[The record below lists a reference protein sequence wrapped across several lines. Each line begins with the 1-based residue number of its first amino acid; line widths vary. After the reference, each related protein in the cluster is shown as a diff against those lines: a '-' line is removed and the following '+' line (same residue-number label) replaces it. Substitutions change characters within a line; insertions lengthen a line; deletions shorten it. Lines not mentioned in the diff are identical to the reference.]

1 MKRPPCPVRASSPSW
16 AAGSLPPLLLACL
29 ALPEASC
36 RKTDRLPPRE
46 EERDEAE
53 AGAERL
59 PPSDAGGAEA
69 SEAPRRLSAFGRPTP
84 EKLALTTSDG
94 VALVGD
100 YFPPPEPSGAPVVV
114 LVHGEGGS
122 RLDFQPL
129 VDRILATPTARPAVV
144 AIDLRGHGE
153 SVHAGRQTL
162 AVRTL
167 KPDPAAGVGSWQGLV
182 EDVGAVLR
190 WLRGRAEIGERA
202 VIVGVDVGAVA
213 AARAAAEVLGP
224 PGRAVVVGLVALSP
238 AELHGVAFGTR
249 TFPALSSRG
258 VQALAVAAEDGP
270 AGPPQGVRALEAG
283 LGTARAQAEVFAT
296 GGHGMEL
303 VERRPDVEARV
314 LAFLRRMLGGTR
326 DFALTLD
333 DGAVLHGSIDAS
345 LDPGGPAV
353 ILVPDVG
360 KDRSSLRRLRGVL
373 AERLP
378 YDVVVFD
385 LRGYGESRLPE
396 VDGGE
401 DAGEVP
407 FRDDVSEDDPWSWRV
422 LVRDLEA
429 LSRIVAAG
437 GDVAGTPEPLHFIRR
452 SAYALVG
459 MGMAGT
465 VAAEAAGELVE
476 DSGMPRLGALVLI
489 SPIANA
495 HGMTIWSALG
505 DHLLPRRVGVFAAAG
520 SRALL
525 TAADV
530 DGMGSVAKTVRAI
543 QAMFRDDAVTRIY
556 TSDAHGEVLV
566 NVHADLAPAIADF
579 LFARLSDERSG
590 ALPGGEGADAGAGGG
605 AGAGAGS
612 ATGSVPGAPAVV
624 ADGGR

>member
-1 MKRPPCPVRASSPSW
+1 MSRRPLFHGILRQPRL
-16 AAGSLPPLLLACL
+16 AGPFPLLVLACL

-46 EERDEAE
+46 EERDQ
-53 AGAERL
+53 L
-59 PPSDAGGAEA
+59 DAGSSRAPAPDAESPETTA
-69 SEAPRRLSAFGRPTP
+69 SPRRLSAFGRPAP

-100 YFPPPEPSGAPVVV
+100 YFPPPETSGAPVVV
-114 LVHGEGGS
+114 LVHGERGS

-144 AIDLRGHGE
+144 AFDLRGHGE
-153 SVHAGRQTL
+153 SVQAGRRTL
-162 AVRTL
+162 AARTL
-167 KPDPAAGVGSWQGLV
+167 QPDPAAGAGSWQGLV
-182 EDVGAVLR
+182 EDVGTVLR

-202 VIVGVDVGAVA
+202 VLVGVDVGAVA
-213 AARAAAEVLGP
+213 PARAAAEVVGP
-224 PGRAVVVGLVALSP
+224 PGRAAVVGLVALSP

-270 AGPPQGVRALEAG
+270 AEPPQGVRAIEAG
-283 LGTARAQAEVFAT
+283 LGTARAQAEVFAS
-296 GGHGMEL
+296 GGQGVEL
-303 VERRPDVEARV
+303 VERRSDVAARV

-326 DFALTLD
+326 DFALTLG

-385 LRGYGESRLPE
+385 LRGYGESRVPE
-396 VDGGE
+396 TDGGE

-407 FRDDVSEDDPWSWRV
+407 FRDDVPADDPRSWRV
-422 LVRDLEA
+422 LVRDLVSLA
-429 LSRIVAAG
+429 RMVVQG
-437 GDVAGTPEPLHFIRR
+437 GDVEGVTEPLHFIRR
-452 SAYALVG
+452 SACALVG
-459 MGMAGT
+459 VGMAAT

-476 DSGMPRLGALVLI
+476 DPGMPRLGALVLV

-495 HGMTIWSALG
+495 HGMTIWTALG

-530 DGMGSVAKTVRAI
+530 DGMGSVAKSVRAI

-566 NVHADLAPAIADF
+566 NVHADLAPAVADF
-579 LFARLSDERSG
+579 LFARLGDELSG
-590 ALPGGEGADAGAGGG
+590 APPGGKGVEAG
-605 AGAGAGS
+605 
-612 ATGSVPGAPAVV
+612 VV
-624 ADGGR
+624 APPVVPVAAPVAAPVADP